1 MEKIVIIFIILTL
14 IIIYSQVLTETF
26 ETIQKM
32 ANDNKMY
39 YVQNYNQPQ
48 DAANTLSFLVNQSI
62 LLIDNLSKKY
72 PSNNGVHRL
81 KEKFNPEKIRE
92 AEHEDNSTSYTINK
106 GEMMHLCLRHKNNK
120 KSLHDKNLLMF
131 VIIHELAHIMSTS
144 IGHNDE
150 FYDNFKFLLKES
162 VQFGIYRPE
171 NFEKNPVTYCGIN
184 VTNNPY
190 FN

>member
-14 IIIYSQVLTETF
+14 IIIYSQVLTEKF
-26 ETIQKM
+26 ETIQQI

-72 PSNNGVHRL
+72 PNNNGVHRL